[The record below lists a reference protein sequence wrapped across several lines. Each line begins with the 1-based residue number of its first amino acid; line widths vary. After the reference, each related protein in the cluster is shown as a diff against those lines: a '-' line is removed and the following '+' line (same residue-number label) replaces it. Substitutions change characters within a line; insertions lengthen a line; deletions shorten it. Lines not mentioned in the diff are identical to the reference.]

1 MHRCFKLLRLTLTAA
16 ILIGILLI
24 ADMNRLNPPQEFG
37 KDHLFNILDWELRR
51 LPKKWYYKIQSSFK
65 QNEESKYKR
74 SENIYTYF
82 NEQHS
87 NLDKLS
93 QLDIEASI
101 ESLISDA
108 IKLEGLTYLGGIIF
122 PPVLITIESAPNIL
136 VTSPRDK
143 IKRGDEVLLNSNL
156 SLHQAVSIENK
167 LLDQKNLSSLVIP
180 VGGIATYPVIV
191 NKTNDIIWSL
201 QTAAH
206 EWVHTFLFFK
216 PIGFNIFKS
225 PEMQILNETVANTV
239 GKEIG
244 FSAFNLLLKE
254 SYKPTD
260 LCKLIKHTGPKST
273 GGFNFSTEM
282 NETRLNAE
290 RLLAEGKIDKA
301 ESYMDNRQLFFS
313 LNGYPIRKLN
323 QAYFAF
329 YGTYADSPAS
339 ISIIGPQVNQYRSY
353 FDNLEGFIH
362 EISRVTSYQEFKNSL
377 AYLNIKG
384 PPLKTTYT
392 DSTVIP
398 FICR

>member
-1 MHRCFKLLRLTLTAA
+1 MHRCFKLLRLILTATL
-16 ILIGILLI
+16 LIAILLI
-24 ADMNRLNPPQEFG
+24 ADMNRLNAPQEIG
-37 KDHLFNILDWELRR
+37 KHHLFSILDWELRR
-51 LPKKWYYKIQSSFK
+51 LPNKWYYKIQSSFGD
-65 QNEESKYKR
+65 NDETKYKR
-74 SENIYTYF
+74 LENIYTYF
-82 NEQHS
+82 NKQHN

-93 QLDIEASI
+93 RLDVEASI

-108 IKLEGLTYLGGIIF
+108 IKLEGLTYLDGIIF
-122 PPVLITIESAPNIL
+122 PPVLITLESAPNIL

-143 IKRGDEVLLNSNL
+143 IKRGEEALLNSNL

-167 LLDQKNLSSLVIP
+167 LLEQENLSSLVIP
-180 VGGIATYPVIV
+180 IGGIATYPVMV
-191 NKTNDIIWSL
+191 NKTDDIMWSL

-254 SYKPTD
+254 RYKSTD
-260 LCKLIKHTGPKST
+260 LCELIKHTATKPNGK
-273 GGFNFSTEM
+273 FNFSNEM
-282 NETRLNAE
+282 NETRLNVE
-290 RLLAEGKIDKA
+290 RLLAEGKIEKA
-301 ESYMDNRQLFFS
+301 ESYMDNQQLFFS

-339 ISIIGPQVNQYRSY
+339 ISIIGPQVNQYRSH
-353 FDNLEGFIH
+353 FDNLEEFIR
-362 EISRVTSYQEFKNSL
+362 EISRITSYQEFKKSL
-377 AYLNIKG
+377 AYLNVKD
-384 PPLKTTYT
+384 PSLKNTYT

-398 FICR
+398 FICQ